1 MSNKTISINPNLFS
15 VKGSKTK
22 KNTKDK
28 PEKIKPLISPN
39 VLKNKLLSRIKEHK
53 NRENEK
59 TPDKKKEPTTQKTS
73 DASAY
78 TDEFNTSINYLQTL
92 STHKKNIENKMKKEK
107 RKEELER
114 KTVKNYSSINEPYQ
128 HVNIE
133 LPEELQ
139 EDIVPINT
147 PQMIFHPQP
156 PIILNTSNKG
166 DVPYG
171 ILKGGSKPTYRQ
183 WTRTNRKEDVIVKD
197 IINPSN
203 TEKSEREMRLM
214 KLREKIKIKQA
225 EEEVKKQP
233 VAILPNE
240 DKPSVPIFNYNNF
253 SQPSIFKPIL
263 SPTPTPVNSLIND
276 NEQIIAIKKITKKT
290 IKRKYTLGRSKI
302 KRSVAVLIKDRGTR
316 KKIINAQKELKQKPI
331 NEIKTHLREHNLI
344 KAGSNAPNDVLRKI
358 YESAMLSGE
367 ITNSNA
373 ETLLHNFSKVEQEL

>member
-59 TPDKKKEPTTQKTS
+59 TTDKKKEPTTQKTS

-139 EDIVPINT
+139 EGIVPINT

-156 PIILNTSNKG
+156 PIILNTINKG

-183 WTRTNRKEDVIVKD
+183 WTRTNRNEDVIVND
-197 IINPSN
+197 IINPST

-225 EEEVKKQP
+225 EEEVKKRP
-233 VAILPNE
+233 VAILPNV
-240 DKPSVPIFNYNNF
+240 DKTADPIFKYNDF
-253 SQPSIFKPIL
+253 SQPSIIKPLL
-263 SPTPTPVNSLIND
+263 SPTPTPINSLIND

-373 ETLLHNFSKVEQEL
+373 ETLLHNFSNAEKEL

>member
-59 TPDKKKEPTTQKTS
+59 TTDKKKGPNTQKTS

-107 RKEELER
+107 RKEELDR
-114 KTVKNYSSINEPYQ
+114 KTLKNYSSITEPYQ
-128 HVNIE
+128 NVNIE

-139 EDIVPINT
+139 KDIAHINT
-147 PQMIFHPQP
+147 PQMIFNQQP
-156 PIILNTSNKG
+156 PIILNTLNKS

-171 ILKGGSKPTYRQ
+171 ILKGGTKPTYRQ
-183 WTRTNRKEDVIVKD
+183 WTRTNRNEDVIVND
-197 IINPSN
+197 IINSS
-203 TEKSEREMRLM
+203 TSEKSEREMRLM

-225 EEEVKKQP
+225 EEEIKKRP
-233 VAILPNE
+233 VEILHNV
-240 DKPSVPIFNYNNF
+240 DNTTDPILKYNDF
-253 SQPSIFKPIL
+253 AEPSIIKHIT

-316 KKIINAQKELKQKPI
+316 KKIIGAQKELKQKPI

-344 KAGSNAPNDVLRKI
+344 KVGSNAPNDVLRKI
-358 YESAMLSGE
+358 YESAILSGE

-373 ETLLHNFSKVEQEL
+373 ETLLHNFSKVEKEL

>member
-15 VKGSKTK
+15 AKGSKTK

-59 TPDKKKEPTTQKTS
+59 TQEQNKQPNTQKTS

-92 STHKKNIENKMKKEK
+92 STHKKNIEHKMKKEK

-114 KTVKNYSSINEPYQ
+114 KTVKNYSSITQPYQ

-147 PQMIFHPQP
+147 PQMIFHQQP
-156 PIILNTSNKG
+156 PIILNTLNKG

-171 ILKGGSKPTYRQ
+171 ILKGGAKPTYRQ
-183 WTRTNRKEDVIVKD
+183 WTRTNRNEDVIVNN
-197 IINPSN
+197 INPSTN
-203 TEKSEREMRLM
+203 EKSEREMRLM

-225 EEEVKKQP
+225 EEEIKKRP
-233 VAILPNE
+233 VAILPNV
-240 DKPSVPIFNYNNF
+240 DNTTDPIFKYNDIP
-253 SQPSIFKPIL
+253 QPSNIKPIAT
-263 SPTPTPVNSLIND
+263 PTPTPLNYLIKD

-316 KKIINAQKELKQKPI
+316 KKIIGAQKELKQKPI

-344 KAGSNAPNDVLRKI
+344 KVGSNAPNDVLRKL
-358 YESAMLSGE
+358 YESVMLSGE

-373 ETLLHNFSKVEQEL
+373 ETLIHNFSKEDKEL

>member
-15 VKGSKTK
+15 AKGSKTK
-22 KNTKDK
+22 KSTKDK
-28 PEKIKPLISPN
+28 PAKIKPLISPN

-59 TPDKKKEPTTQKTS
+59 KTDKKKEPNAQTTS

-92 STHKKNIENKMKKEK
+92 STHKKKIENKMKNEK
-107 RKEELER
+107 RKEEIER

-147 PQMIFHPQP
+147 QQMIIQPQP
-156 PIILNTSNKG
+156 SIILNTLNKG

-183 WTRTNRKEDVIVKD
+183 WTRTNRKEDVIVND
-197 IINPSN
+197 IINPST

-225 EEEVKKQP
+225 EEEIKKRP
-233 VAILPNE
+233 VAILPNV
-240 DKPSVPIFNYNNF
+240 DNTTDPIFKYNDIP
-253 SQPSIFKPIL
+253 QPSNIKPIAT
-263 SPTPTPVNSLIND
+263 PTPTPLNYLIKD

-316 KKIINAQKELKQKPI
+316 KKIIGAQKELKQKPI

-344 KAGSNAPNDVLRKI
+344 KVGSNAPNDVLRKI

-367 ITNSNA
+367 ISNSNA
-373 ETLLHNFSKVEQEL
+373 ETLLHNFSKVEKEL